1 MRKNKIVAVMLLV
14 FVLALSFVLTA
25 CVTDE
30 HQCTSKCPECGKCLN
45 KECTQEACK
54 EKCPGHEEK
63 PEHVCGHKCP
73 TCGKCTDTTCTDP
86 VCADKC
92 PGHEPTPP
100 AHECTSKCPVCG
112 KCTNKDCTEE
122 VCKDKCQGHHPD
134 TCPEK
139 CPVCDGCT
147 DDECTN
153 PACEIKC
160 DCVVNDKR
168 ALANALTF
176 VKTQYQD
183 VITTTKDYTL
193 PAVQP
198 INGYEADRVT
208 TKKYDVAITWTI
220 TKISGLDVV
229 TLTLDETKNLYNVTV
244 TYGPE
249 TNAQETTYKISATF
263 TIGTETATWSMER
276 TVPAFVFTTYEEYL
290 TNCEKQSDTVMNV
303 KAYVI
308 GAIQSGSS
316 IGSLYVQDAQGNGYY
331 VYKPD
336 FDGKKEAGTLDR
348 DKVNQFFPVGT
359 EVIVTGV
366 GKVYGGQYEFT
377 SNDNSKTWPTVT
389 KTGRTAKEA
398 GVTLGYKDGTA
409 DWSAAANSEDSKLV
423 KYQNS
428 LVELKLVTMTSV
440 DGSYYY
446 FTIGE
451 NKVQFNVY
459 SNVYFITEEE
469 NKTLFAKFVPGN
481 TATVKGIVSVFSKK
495 YQIYPVSVEAI
506 SNVQEPDR
514 TDAEKI
520 TFEHDLLNVDKAVS
534 IDGYQMKL
542 TTVGTK
548 YDTVKIAW
556 TSDSENC
563 VVKDGVATFTV
574 PDTGSVKVTLTAVF
588 TCGEATQTF
597 TYEITVE
604 PMAATSI
611 ADVIAAKVDANKVY
625 KIVGWIVAAGGDK
638 EKAGSFVVSDG
649 TGAIFSYNKQKV
661 EVGNKVIVYG
671 TRAVNYGVAQLGTT
685 KLVVVTPEEGETFTE
700 GEATEWAAA
709 DIDLS
714 KLSKDNIAEYTGKYY
729 KITGSTY
736 ALDSSYTIT
745 QYNGKQLLSLYMN
758 SGLTES
764 CKAYI
769 GKEVVVYGWVR
780 GCYTGKYL
788 QLQVTKIEKVAE
800 PEKTDAEKVADA
812 EKAIGKA
819 LTISKVGETELYTST
834 DVTVTWVING
844 ETTLATLAGNKLT
857 VAALPTDA
865 DGTFT
870 LTATIKS
877 GEVIKTV
884 DVTVTVKKVVTTV
897 NDGTAEKPYTVEE
910 VVAVTANLG
919 KDEYTKN
926 MVYVK
931 GIVKSFEKG
940 SYVKNLYLVDT
951 TDSTVSFL
959 VFSANFT
966 ETVKEIAVGDT
977 IVVYGAVKNYNG
989 TIEMT
994 NVKVNNE
1001 TVHGFP
1007 SLISCTAG
1015 QGTISIAEGSSDKA
1029 TVTIANDQKTG
1040 ENYTTF
1046 VFEVTVAEG
1055 YELVSV
1061 KVDGVVLTAENG
1073 KYTGRIAGNT
1083 LISVETKVVGAKDPV
1098 VVGSLTF
1105 PAKTQEKVGA
1115 YTKTWAASNDYSAW
1129 SISNF
1134 NNNNNDAK
1142 WTYIKCGSKNAA
1154 SVASIV
1160 NTTAIADA
1168 ITKINVKFS
1177 AIGNVNSIK
1186 LIVAKDAA
1194 CTDVVETIDGSTSAK
1209 DQVFN
1214 ITTPTAGLYYK
1225 LVIDCSK
1232 ASGNGPVVLTQ
1243 IDYYAVK

>member
-54 EKCPGHEEK
+54 EKCPGHGGDDK
-63 PEHVCGHKCP
+63 HVCQHVCP
-73 TCGKCTDTTCTDP
+73 ICEGCMDLTCTDP
-86 VCADKC
+86 V
-92 PGHEPTPP
+92 
-100 AHECTSKCPVCG
+100 
-112 KCTNKDCTEE
+112 
-122 VCKDKCQGHHPD
+122 
-134 TCPEK
+134 
-139 CPVCDGCT
+139 
-147 DDECTN
+147 
-153 PACEIKC
+153 CEIKC
-160 DCVVNDKR
+160 DCVVSDAR

-176 VKTQYQD
+176 VKTQYQE

-208 TKKYDVAITWTI
+208 AKKYDVAITWTL

-229 TLTLDETKNLYNVTV
+229 TLTLDEAKNLYNVTV

-276 TVPAFVFTTYEEYL
+276 TVPAFVFTTYAEYL
-290 TNCEKQSDTVMNV
+290 TGCEKQSKDLMNV

-336 FDGKKEAGTLDR
+336 FEGKDAAGTLDR
-348 DKVNQFFPVGT
+348 DKVNELFPIGT
-359 EVIVTGV
+359 EVIVSGV
-366 GKVYGGQYEFT
+366 GKVYNGQYEFT

-389 KTGRTAKEA
+389 KTGLTAETA

-409 DWSAAANSEDSKLV
+409 DWSAAKDNTDETLI

-459 SNVYFITEEE
+459 SNVYFITDAE
-469 NKTLFAKFVPGN
+469 NKTLFEKFAVGN

-520 TFEHDLLNVDKAVS
+520 TFEHDLLNVDKTVS

-548 YDTVKIAW
+548 YDTVSIAW

-604 PMAATSI
+604 PMATTSI
-611 ADVIAAKVDANKVY
+611 ADVIAASTTDGKVY
-625 KIVGWIVAAGGDK
+625 KIVGWIVAANKTESEEG
-638 EKAGSFVVSDG
+638 AFVIKDA
-649 TGAIFSYNKQKV
+649 TGAIFSFNKATVKVGQKV
-661 EVGNKVIVYG
+661 IAYG
-671 TRAVNYGVAQLGTT
+671 TRAVNFGVAQFGTT
-685 KLVVVTPEEGETFTE
+685 KVVAITPDEGETFTE

-709 DIDLS
+709 DLDLS
-714 KLSKDNIAEYTGKYY
+714 ALSATTIANYTGKYY

-736 ALDSSYTIT
+736 AIVNKYPQT

-758 SGLTES
+758 SGLSTEYT
-764 CKAYI
+764 AFE

-780 GCYTGKYL
+780 GFSTGNYL
-788 QLQVTKIEKVAE
+788 TIQVTKIEKVAE
-800 PEKTDAEKVADA
+800 PEKTDADKVADA
-812 EKAIGKA
+812 EKAIGTT
-819 LTISKVGETELYTST
+819 LTISKAGETELYTST
-834 DVTVTWVING
+834 EVTVTWAING

-877 GEVIKTV
+877 GEVEKTV

-897 NDGTAEKPYTVEE
+897 NDGTVEKPYTVEE
-910 VVAVTANLG
+910 VVAVTANLA
-919 KDEYTKN
+919 KDEYTES
-926 MVYVK
+926 MIYVK

-951 TDSTVSFL
+951 TDSTVRFL
-959 VFSANFT
+959 VYSANFT

-1046 VFEVTVAEG
+1046 VFEVTVTEG

-1061 KVDGVVLTAENG
+1061 KVDGVVVTAEGG

-1083 LISVETKVVGAKDPV
+1083 LIFVETKVAGAQLPT
-1098 VVGSLTF
+1098 LAATMTF
-1105 PAKTQEKVGA
+1105 DSNKTGRTSFSTTEQIWEQNGIKFTHNKENGTNNIADYAAPIRCYQKHSAKVEYANMVKMV
-1115 YTKTWAASNDYSAW
+1115 
-1129 SISNF
+1129 
-1134 NNNNNDAK
+1134 
-1142 WTYIKCGSKNAA
+1142 IKCGSADYAKALKTSIDSTATVTVSGSDVTVTFAA
-1154 SVASIV
+1154 AVSEFSI
-1160 NTTAIADA
+1160 TFTAQVRI
-1168 ITKINVKFS
+1168 
-1177 AIGNVNSIK
+1177 NSI
-1186 LIVAKDAA
+1186 
-1194 CTDVVETIDGSTSAK
+1194 DVYTLA
-1209 DQVFN
+1209 
-1214 ITTPTAGLYYK
+1214 
-1225 LVIDCSK
+1225 
-1232 ASGNGPVVLTQ
+1232 
-1243 IDYYAVK
+1243 

>member
-30 HQCTSKCPECGKCLN
+30 HKCTSKCPECGKCLN

-122 VCKDKCQGHHPD
+122 VCKDKCQGHGGDDKHVCQHV
-134 TCPEK
+134 CPICEG
-139 CPVCDGCT
+139 CMDLTCT
-147 DDECTN
+147 D
-153 PACEIKC
+153 PVCEIKC
-160 DCVVNDKR
+160 DCVVSDAR

-176 VKTQYQD
+176 VKTQYQE

-208 TKKYDVAITWTI
+208 AKKYDVAITWTL

-229 TLTLDETKNLYNVTV
+229 TLTLDEAKNLYNVTV

-276 TVPAFVFTTYEEYL
+276 TVPAFVFTTYAEYL
-290 TNCEKQSDTVMNV
+290 TGCEKQSKDLMNV

-336 FDGKKEAGTLDR
+336 FDGKDAAGTLDR
-348 DKVNQFFPVGT
+348 DKVNELFPIGT
-359 EVIVTGV
+359 EVIVSGV
-366 GKVYGGQYEFT
+366 GKVYNGQYEFT

-389 KTGRTAKEA
+389 KTGLTAETA

-409 DWSAAANSEDSKLV
+409 DWSAAKDNTDETLI

-459 SNVYFITEEE
+459 SNVYFITDDE
-469 NKTLFAKFVPGN
+469 NKTLFEKFAVGN

-548 YDTVKIAW
+548 YDTVNIAW

-563 VVKDGVATFTV
+563 VIKDGVATFTV

-604 PMAATSI
+604 PMATTSI
-611 ADVIAAKVDANKVY
+611 ADVIAASTTDGKVY
-625 KIVGWIVAAGGDK
+625 KIVGWIVAANKTESEEG
-638 EKAGSFVVSDG
+638 AFVIKDA
-649 TGAIFSYNKQKV
+649 TGAIFSFNKATVKVGQKV
-661 EVGNKVIVYG
+661 IAYG
-671 TRAVNYGVAQLGTT
+671 TRAVNFGVAQFGTT
-685 KLVVVTPEEGETFTE
+685 KVVAITPDEGETFTE

-709 DIDLS
+709 DLDLS
-714 KLSKDNIAEYTGKYY
+714 ALSATTIANYTGKYY

-736 ALDSSYTIT
+736 AIVNKYPQT

-758 SGLTES
+758 SGLSTEYT
-764 CKAYI
+764 AFE

-780 GCYTGKYL
+780 GFSTGNYL
-788 QLQVTKIEKVAE
+788 TIQVTKIEKVAE
-800 PEKTDAEKVADA
+800 PEKTDADKVADA
-812 EKAIGKA
+812 EKAIGTT
-819 LTISKVGETELYTST
+819 LTISKAGETELYTST
-834 DVTVTWVING
+834 EVTVTWAIKV

-865 DGTFT
+865 DGTFI

-877 GEVIKTV
+877 GEVEKTV
-884 DVTVTVKKVVTTV
+884 DVTVTVKKEPATVAGKGSVEAPTTV
-897 NDGTAEKPYTVEE
+897 AEAIEAAKTMDGGAYSTGVW
-910 VVAVTANLG
+910 
-919 KDEYTKN
+919 
-926 MVYVK
+926 YVK
-931 GIVKSFEKG
+931 GYIVG
-940 SYVKNLYLVDT
+940 TPSYNSKHSNYTVMIADEQGGNVTFKLY
-951 TDSTVSFL
+951 
-959 VFSANFT
+959 
-966 ETVKEIAVGDT
+966 G
-977 IVVYGAVKNYNG
+977 
-989 TIEMT
+989 
-994 NVKVNNE
+994 VKVNGKSDVLYENDLIIVSGYLQHFVSKAGDHDYELTFNGSTDCLLE
-1001 TVHGFP
+1001 TY
-1007 SLISCTAG
+1007 TAG
-1015 QGTISIAEGSSDKA
+1015 TSS
-1029 TVTIANDQKTG
+1029 VTIAEDSSKNATVDLGGKETATNG
-1040 ENYTTF
+1040 TNLEFT
-1046 VFEVTVAEG
+1046 VTVAEG
-1055 YELVSV
+1055 YQLVSV
-1061 KVDGVVLTAENG
+1061 KVNGDAVTATEG
-1073 KYTGRIAGNT
+1073 KYTVAVEGNIVITVATAEAGAALPTVLAAFTFEASGKTGHQDGTAATTYEATVNGYK
-1083 LISVETKVVGAKDPV
+1083 LAISSGTNFYTKANDEKGNGALKLGIGKN
-1098 VVGSLTF
+1098 VGSF
-1105 PAKTQEKVGA
+1105 
-1115 YTKTWAASNDYSAW
+1115 
-1129 SISNF
+1129 
-1134 NNNNNDAK
+1134 
-1142 WTYIKCGSKNAA
+1142 
-1154 SVASIV
+1154 
-1160 NTTAIADA
+1160 A
-1168 ITKINVKFS
+1168 ITVPSGVKTVNIYVAGYKATAANFSIN
-1177 AIGNVNSIK
+1177 GGETQTTTK
-1186 LIVAKDAA
+1186 LSNNGEYDCVEVTVPENGTITFTTVAKGYRAMISKIEFVGIAA
-1194 CTDVVETIDGSTSAK
+1194 
-1209 DQVFN
+1209 
-1214 ITTPTAGLYYK
+1214 
-1225 LVIDCSK
+1225 
-1232 ASGNGPVVLTQ
+1232 
-1243 IDYYAVK
+1243 

>member
-30 HQCTSKCPECGKCLN
+30 HQCTSKCPVCGKCLN

-122 VCKDKCQGHHPD
+122 ACKDKCQGHHPD

-147 DDECTN
+147 DDDCTD

-276 TVPAFVFTTYEEYL
+276 TVPAFVFTTYAEYL
-290 TNCEKQSDTVMNV
+290 TGCEKQSKDLMNV

-336 FDGKKEAGTLDR
+336 FDGKDAAGTLDR
-348 DKVNQFFPVGT
+348 DKVNELFPIGT
-359 EVIVTGV
+359 EVIVSGV
-366 GKVYGGQYEFT
+366 GKVYNGQYEFT

-389 KTGRTAKEA
+389 KTGLTAETA

-409 DWSAAANSEDSKLV
+409 DWSAAKDNTDEALI

-459 SNVYFITEEE
+459 SNVYFITDAE
-469 NKTLFAKFVPGN
+469 NKTLFEKFAVGN

-520 TFEHDLLNVDKAVS
+520 TFEHDLLNVDKTVS

-563 VVKDGVATFTV
+563 VIKDGVATFTV

-604 PMAATSI
+604 PMAATSV

-625 KIVGWIVAAGGDK
+625 KIVGWIVAAGGDNN
-638 EKAGSFVVSDG
+638 KAGSFVVSDG

-671 TRAVNYGVAQLGTT
+671 TRSDSFGVAQLGTT

-700 GEATEWAAA
+700 GAATEWAAA

-736 ALDSSYTIT
+736 AIDGSYTQT
-745 QYNGKQLLSLYMN
+745 QFNGKQLLSLYMSDAMTKN
-758 SGLTES
+758 YASF
-764 CKAYI
+764 I

-780 GCYTGKYL
+780 GCKTSNYL
-788 QLQVTKIEKVAE
+788 TIQVTKVEKVAE
-800 PEKTDAEKVADA
+800 PEKTDAEKVAAA
-812 EKAIGKA
+812 EKAIGTT
-819 LTISKVGETELYTST
+819 LTISKAGETELYTST
-834 DVTVTWVING
+834 EVTVTWAIG

-877 GEVIKTV
+877 GEVEKTV
-884 DVTVTVKKVVTTV
+884 DVTVTVKKEPATVAGKGSVEAPTTV
-897 NDGTAEKPYTVEE
+897 AEAIEAAKTMDGGAYSTGVW
-910 VVAVTANLG
+910 
-919 KDEYTKN
+919 
-926 MVYVK
+926 YVK
-931 GIVKSFEKG
+931 GYIVGTPSYNSKHSNYTVMIADDKG
-940 SYVKNLYLVDT
+940 GSTTFKLY
-951 TDSTVSFL
+951 
-959 VFSANFT
+959 
-966 ETVKEIAVGDT
+966 G
-977 IVVYGAVKNYNG
+977 
-989 TIEMT
+989 
-994 NVKVNNE
+994 VKVNGKSDVLYEND
-1001 TVHGFP
+1001 
-1007 SLISCTAG
+1007 LIVVSGYLQHFVSAAGAHEYELTFNGSTDCLLEVYTAG
-1015 QGTISIAEGSSDKA
+1015 TSSVTVAEDSSKNA
-1029 TVTIANDQKTG
+1029 TVDLGGKETATNGTNL
-1040 ENYTTF
+1040 EFT
-1046 VFEVTVAEG
+1046 VTVAEG
-1055 YELVSV
+1055 YQLVSV
-1061 KVDGVVLTAENG
+1061 KVNGDAVTATEG
-1073 KYTGRIAGNT
+1073 KYTVAVEGNIVITVATAEAGAALPTVLAAFTFEASGETGHQDGVSAATYEATVNGYK
-1083 LISVETKVVGAKDPV
+1083 LAISSGTN
-1098 VVGSLTF
+1098 F
-1105 PAKTQEKVGA
+1105 
-1115 YTKTWAASNDYSAW
+1115 YTKA
-1129 SISNF
+1129 
-1134 NNNNNDAK
+1134 NDAK
-1142 WTYIKCGSKNAA
+1142 GNGALKLGTGKKVGSFSITVPSGVKTVNIYVAGYKATAA
-1154 SVASIV
+1154 NFSI
-1160 NTTAIADA
+1160 NGGETQTTTKLSNNGEYDCVEVTVPENGT
-1168 ITKINVKFS
+1168 ITFTT
-1177 AIGNVNSIK
+1177 
-1186 LIVAKDAA
+1186 VAKGYRAMISKIEFVGIAA
-1194 CTDVVETIDGSTSAK
+1194 
-1209 DQVFN
+1209 
-1214 ITTPTAGLYYK
+1214 
-1225 LVIDCSK
+1225 
-1232 ASGNGPVVLTQ
+1232 
-1243 IDYYAVK
+1243 

>member
-122 VCKDKCQGHHPD
+122 ACKDKCPGHGGDDKHVCQHV
-134 TCPEK
+134 CPICEG
-139 CPVCDGCT
+139 CMDLTCT
-147 DDECTN
+147 D
-153 PACEIKC
+153 PVCEIKC
-160 DCVVNDKR
+160 DCVVSDAR

-176 VKTQYQD
+176 VKTQYQE

-208 TKKYDVAITWTI
+208 AKKYDVAITWTL

-229 TLTLDETKNLYNVTV
+229 TLTLDEAKNLYNVTV

-276 TVPAFVFTTYEEYL
+276 TVPAFVFTTYAEYL
-290 TNCEKQSDTVMNV
+290 TGCEKQSKDLMNV

-336 FDGKKEAGTLDR
+336 FEGKDAAGTLDR
-348 DKVNQFFPVGT
+348 DKVNELFPIGT
-359 EVIVTGV
+359 EVIVSGV
-366 GKVYGGQYEFT
+366 GKVYNGQYEFT

-389 KTGRTAKEA
+389 KTGLTAETA

-409 DWSAAANSEDSKLV
+409 DWSAAKDNTDEALI

-459 SNVYFITEEE
+459 SNVYFITDAE
-469 NKTLFAKFVPGN
+469 NKTLFEKFTVGN

-520 TFEHDLLNVDKAVS
+520 TFEHDLLNVDNAVS

-548 YDTVKIAW
+548 YDTVNIAW

-563 VVKDGVATFTV
+563 VIKDGVATFTV

-604 PMAATSI
+604 PMAATSV

-625 KIVGWIVAAGGDK
+625 KIVGWIVAANKTESEEG
-638 EKAGSFVVSDG
+638 AFVIKDA
-649 TGAIFSYNKQKV
+649 TGAIFSFNKATVKVGQKV
-661 EVGNKVIVYG
+661 IAYG
-671 TRAVNYGVAQLGTT
+671 TRAVNFGVAQFGTT
-685 KLVVVTPEEGETFTE
+685 KVVAITPDEGETFTE

-709 DIDLS
+709 DLDLS
-714 KLSKDNIAEYTGKYY
+714 ALSATTIANYTGKYY

-736 ALDSSYTIT
+736 AIVNKYPQT

-758 SGLTES
+758 SGLSTEYT
-764 CKAYI
+764 AFE

-780 GCYTGKYL
+780 GFSTGNYL
-788 QLQVTKIEKVAE
+788 TIQVTKIEKVAE
-800 PEKTDAEKVADA
+800 PEKTDADKVADA
-812 EKAIGKA
+812 EKAIGTT
-819 LTISKVGETELYTST
+819 LTISKAGETELYTST
-834 DVTVTWVING
+834 EVTVTWAIKG

-877 GEVIKTV
+877 GAVEKTV
-884 DVTVTVKKVVTTV
+884 DVTVTVKKEPATVAGKGSVEAPTTV
-897 NDGTAEKPYTVEE
+897 AEAIEAAKTMDGGAYSTGVW
-910 VVAVTANLG
+910 
-919 KDEYTKN
+919 
-926 MVYVK
+926 YVK
-931 GIVKSFEKG
+931 GYIVGTPSYNSKYSNYTVMIADDKG
-940 SYVKNLYLVDT
+940 GSTTFKLY
-951 TDSTVSFL
+951 
-959 VFSANFT
+959 
-966 ETVKEIAVGDT
+966 G
-977 IVVYGAVKNYNG
+977 
-989 TIEMT
+989 
-994 NVKVNNE
+994 VKVNGKSDVLYEND
-1001 TVHGFP
+1001 
-1007 SLISCTAG
+1007 LIVVSGYLQHFVSAAGAHEYELTFNGSTDCLLEVYTAG
-1015 QGTISIAEGSSDKA
+1015 TSSVTVAEDSSKNA
-1029 TVTIANDQKTG
+1029 TVDLGGKETATNGTNL
-1040 ENYTTF
+1040 EFT
-1046 VFEVTVAEG
+1046 VTVAEG
-1055 YELVSV
+1055 YQLVSV
-1061 KVDGVVLTAENG
+1061 KVNGDAVTATEG
-1073 KYTGRIAGNT
+1073 KYTVAVEGNIVITVATAEAGAALPTVLATFTFEASGKTGHQDGAPATTYEATVNGYT
-1083 LISVETKVVGAKDPV
+1083 LAISGGTNFYTKANDETGIGAIKLGTSKKVGSFTLTVPSGVTTVNIYVAGYKATAAKFSINGGATQTTTKLSNNGEYDSVEVAVPTDGKIAFTTVSGGVRAMISKIEFVGI
-1098 VVGSLTF
+1098 
-1105 PAKTQEKVGA
+1105 
-1115 YTKTWAASNDYSAW
+1115 AA
-1129 SISNF
+1129 
-1134 NNNNNDAK
+1134 
-1142 WTYIKCGSKNAA
+1142 
-1154 SVASIV
+1154 
-1160 NTTAIADA
+1160 
-1168 ITKINVKFS
+1168 
-1177 AIGNVNSIK
+1177 
-1186 LIVAKDAA
+1186 
-1194 CTDVVETIDGSTSAK
+1194 
-1209 DQVFN
+1209 
-1214 ITTPTAGLYYK
+1214 
-1225 LVIDCSK
+1225 
-1232 ASGNGPVVLTQ
+1232 
-1243 IDYYAVK
+1243 

>member
-122 VCKDKCQGHHPD
+122 ACKDKCPGHDGDKHVCQHV
-134 TCPEK
+134 CPICEG
-139 CPVCDGCT
+139 CMDLTCT
-147 DDECTN
+147 D
-153 PACEIKC
+153 PVCEIKC
-160 DCVVNDKR
+160 DCVVSDAR

-176 VKTQYQD
+176 VKTQYQE

-208 TKKYDVAITWTI
+208 AKKYDVAITWTL

-229 TLTLDETKNLYNVTV
+229 TLTLDEAKNLYNVTV

-249 TNAQETTYKISATF
+249 TNAQETTYTISATF

-276 TVPAFVFTTYEEYL
+276 TVPAFVFTTYAEYL
-290 TNCEKQSDTVMNV
+290 TGCEKQSKDLMNV

-336 FDGKKEAGTLDR
+336 FDGKDAAGTLDR
-348 DKVNQFFPVGT
+348 DKVNELFPVGT
-359 EVIVTGV
+359 EVIVSGV
-366 GKVYGGQYEFT
+366 GKVYNGQYEFT

-389 KTGRTAKEA
+389 KTGLTAETA

-409 DWSAAANSEDSKLV
+409 DWSAAKDNTDETLI

-459 SNVYFITEEE
+459 SNVYFITDAE
-469 NKTLFAKFVPGN
+469 NKTLFEKFAVGN

-520 TFEHDLLNVDKAVS
+520 TFEHDLLNVDKTVS

-548 YDTVKIAW
+548 YDTVSIAW

-604 PMAATSI
+604 PMAATSV

-625 KIVGWIVAAGGDK
+625 KIVGWIVAAGGDNN
-638 EKAGSFVVSDG
+638 KAGSFVVSDG

-671 TRAVNYGVAQLGTT
+671 TRADSYGVAQLGTT

-700 GEATEWAAA
+700 GAATEWAAA
-709 DIDLS
+709 DIDLAT
-714 KLSKDNIAEYTGKYY
+714 LSSSNIADYTGKYY

-736 ALDSSYTIT
+736 ALDGTYTIT

-758 SGLTES
+758 SGLTDS
-764 CKAYI
+764 CKAFI
-769 GKEVVVYGWVR
+769 GKEVIVYGWVR
-780 GCYTGKYL
+780 GCNTGKYL
-788 QLQVTKIEKVAE
+788 TIQVNKVEKVAE

-812 EKAIGKA
+812 EKAIGTT
-819 LTISKVGETELYTST
+819 LTISKAGETELYTST
-834 DVTVTWVING
+834 EVTVTWAIKG

-877 GEVIKTV
+877 GEVEKTV
-884 DVTVTVKKVVTTV
+884 DVTVTVNKVVTTV
-897 NDGTAEKPYTVEE
+897 NDGTVEKPYTVEE
-910 VVAVTANLG
+910 VVAVTANLA
-919 KDEYTKN
+919 KDEYTES
-926 MVYVK
+926 MIYVK

-940 SYVKNLYLVDT
+940 TFAKNIYLVDEAG
-951 TDSTVSFL
+951 STVSFL
-959 VFSANFT
+959 VYSANFT

-977 IVVYGAVKNYNG
+977 IVVKGAVKNYNG

-994 NVKVNNE
+994 NVKNGDT

-1007 SLISCTAG
+1007 TFISCVAG
-1015 QGTISIAEGSSDKA
+1015 QGTIAVAEGSSDKA
-1029 TVTIANDQKTG
+1029 TVTIANDQK
-1040 ENYTTF
+1040 N
-1046 VFEVTVAEG
+1046 
-1055 YELVSV
+1055 
-1061 KVDGVVLTAENG
+1061 
-1073 KYTGRIAGNT
+1073 R
-1083 LISVETKVVGAKDPV
+1083 
-1098 VVGSLTF
+1098 
-1105 PAKTQEKVGA
+1105 
-1115 YTKTWAASNDYSAW
+1115 
-1129 SISNF
+1129 
-1134 NNNNNDAK
+1134 
-1142 WTYIKCGSKNAA
+1142 
-1154 SVASIV
+1154 
-1160 NTTAIADA
+1160 
-1168 ITKINVKFS
+1168 
-1177 AIGNVNSIK
+1177 
-1186 LIVAKDAA
+1186 
-1194 CTDVVETIDGSTSAK
+1194 
-1209 DQVFN
+1209 
-1214 ITTPTAGLYYK
+1214 
-1225 LVIDCSK
+1225 
-1232 ASGNGPVVLTQ
+1232 
-1243 IDYYAVK
+1243 

>member
-1 MRKNKIVAVMLLV
+1 MRKNKIVVVMLLV

-122 VCKDKCQGHHPD
+122 ACK
-134 TCPEK
+134 EK
-139 CPVCDGCT
+139 CPGHGGDDKHVCQHVCPICEGCMDLTCT
-147 DDECTN
+147 D
-153 PACEIKC
+153 PVCEIKC
-160 DCVVNDKR
+160 DCVVSDAR

-176 VKTQYQD
+176 VKTQYQE

-208 TKKYDVAITWTI
+208 AKKYDVAITWTL

-229 TLTLDETKNLYNVTV
+229 TLTLDEAKNLYNVTV

-276 TVPAFVFTTYEEYL
+276 TVPAFVFTTYAEYL
-290 TNCEKQSDTVMNV
+290 TGCEKQSKDLMNV

-336 FDGKKEAGTLDR
+336 FEGKDAAGTLDR
-348 DKVNQFFPVGT
+348 DKVNELFPIGT
-359 EVIVTGV
+359 EVIVSGV
-366 GKVYGGQYEFT
+366 GKVYNGQYEFT

-389 KTGRTAKEA
+389 KTGLTAETA

-409 DWSAAANSEDSKLV
+409 DWSAAKDNTDETLI

-459 SNVYFITEEE
+459 SNVYFITDAE
-469 NKTLFAKFVPGN
+469 NKTLFEKFAVGN

-548 YDTVKIAW
+548 YDTVNIAW

-563 VVKDGVATFTV
+563 VIKDGVATFTV

-604 PMAATSI
+604 PMATTSI

-625 KIVGWIVAAGGDK
+625 KIVGWIVAANKTESEEG
-638 EKAGSFVVSDG
+638 AFVIKDA
-649 TGAIFSYNKQKV
+649 TGAIFSFNKATVKVGQKV
-661 EVGNKVIVYG
+661 IAYG
-671 TRAVNYGVAQLGTT
+671 TRAVNFGVAQFGTT
-685 KLVVVTPEEGETFTE
+685 KVVAITPDEGETFTE

-709 DIDLS
+709 DLDLS
-714 KLSKDNIAEYTGKYY
+714 SLSATTIANYTGKYY

-736 ALDSSYTIT
+736 AIVNKYPQT

-758 SGLTES
+758 SGLSTEYT
-764 CKAYI
+764 AFE

-780 GCYTGKYL
+780 GFSTGNYL
-788 QLQVTKIEKVAE
+788 TIQVTKIEKVAE
-800 PEKTDAEKVADA
+800 PEKTDADKVAA
-812 EKAIGKA
+812 EKAA
-819 LTISKVGETELYTST
+819 LEKLALAITETGTHDIYTATETGVTITWALKEGSAAKVE
-834 DVTVTWVING
+834 N
-844 ETTLATLAGNKLT
+844 NKL
-857 VAALPTDA
+857 VVEALPDA
-865 DGTFT
+865 DSTVV
-870 LTATIKS
+870 LTATITC
-877 GEVIKTV
+877 GESTATV
-884 DVTVTVKKVVTTV
+884 DVTVTIKTAFVAPTTPEEIVNAAYALERDTTLPGGTYTLTGKVTMINEAYNAQYKNVTLTIV
-897 NDGTAEKPYTVEE
+897 VGTLTDKPILCFHMGGTNAA
-910 VVAVTANLG
+910 VVAVNDTI
-919 KDEYTKN
+919 T
-926 MVYVK
+926 VK
-931 GIVKSFEKG
+931 GT
-940 SYVKNLYLVDT
+940 L
-951 TDSTVSFL
+951 
-959 VFSANFT
+959 
-966 ETVKEIAVGDT
+966 
-977 IVVYGAVKNYNG
+977 KNYGG
-989 TIEMT
+989 TIEFDGGCEVT
-994 NVKVNNE
+994 EYIEGTSTITVKASN
-1001 TVHGFP
+1001 
-1007 SLISCTAG
+1007 
-1015 QGTISIAEGSSDKA
+1015 A
-1029 TVTIANDQKTG
+1029 TVTITDNQTSGVNGSKF
-1040 ENYTTF
+1040 TF
-1046 VFEVTVAEG
+1046 KVEIEEG

-1061 KVDGVVLTAENG
+1061 KVNGTAVEAVEGTYTGTISGDTIVEVATKKSGVEQKTETISILAYATANSWANGTKYTSWTSGDVTVSVAKGGDNSG
-1073 KYTGRIAGNT
+1073 KYYTSGNEWRLYGSESASVKIEIASGYK
-1083 LISVETKVVGAKDPV
+1083 IVSVKLTYNVKSNGVALVGETSYASGTTIDVNDS
-1098 VVGSLTF
+1098 SLTF
-1105 PAKTQEKVGA
+1105 SVKTGQVKV
-1115 YTKTWAASNDYSAW
+1115 
-1129 SISNF
+1129 
-1134 NNNNNDAK
+1134 
-1142 WTYIKCGSKNAA
+1142 
-1154 SVASIV
+1154 
-1160 NTTAIADA
+1160 TAIEVVYEA
-1168 ITKINVKFS
+1168 I
-1177 AIGNVNSIK
+1177 
-1186 LIVAKDAA
+1186 
-1194 CTDVVETIDGSTSAK
+1194 
-1209 DQVFN
+1209 
-1214 ITTPTAGLYYK
+1214 
-1225 LVIDCSK
+1225 
-1232 ASGNGPVVLTQ
+1232 
-1243 IDYYAVK
+1243 

>member
-122 VCKDKCQGHHPD
+122 ACKDKCQGHGGDDKHVCQHV
-134 TCPEK
+134 CPICEG
-139 CPVCDGCT
+139 CMDLTCT
-147 DDECTN
+147 D
-153 PACEIKC
+153 PVCEIKC
-160 DCVVNDKR
+160 DCVVSDAR

-176 VKTQYQD
+176 VKTQYQE

-208 TKKYDVAITWTI
+208 AKKYDVAITWTL

-229 TLTLDETKNLYNVTV
+229 TLTLDEAKNLYNVTV

-276 TVPAFVFTTYEEYL
+276 TVPAFVFTTYAEYL
-290 TNCEKQSDTVMNV
+290 TGCEKQSKDLMNV

-336 FDGKKEAGTLDR
+336 FDGKDAAGTLDR
-348 DKVNQFFPVGT
+348 DKVNELFPIGT
-359 EVIVTGV
+359 EVIVSGV
-366 GKVYGGQYEFT
+366 GKVYNGQYEFT

-389 KTGRTAKEA
+389 KTGLTAETA

-409 DWSAAANSEDSKLV
+409 DWSAAKDNTDEALI

-451 NKVQFNVY
+451 NQVQFNVY
-459 SNVYFITEEE
+459 SNVYFITDAE
-469 NKTLFAKFVPGN
+469 NKTLFEKFAVGN

-542 TTVGTK
+542 TTAGTK

-604 PMAATSI
+604 PMAATSV

-625 KIVGWIVAAGGDK
+625 KIVGWIVASGGDSK
-638 EKAGSFVVSDG
+638 NKGSFVVSDG
-649 TGAIFSYNKQKV
+649 TGAIFSYNKFAVKV
-661 EVGNKVIVYG
+661 GDKVIAYG
-671 TRAVNYGVAQLGTT
+671 TRADNYGVAQLGTT

-700 GEATEWAAA
+700 GAATEWAAA
-709 DIDLS
+709 DIDLAT
-714 KLSKDNIAEYTGKYY
+714 LSSSNIADYTGKYY

-736 ALDSSYTIT
+736 AIDGSYTQT
-745 QYNGKQLLSLYMN
+745 QFNGKQLLSLYMSDAMTKN
-758 SGLTES
+758 YASF
-764 CKAYI
+764 I

-780 GCYTGKYL
+780 GCNTGKYL
-788 QLQVTKIEKVAE
+788 TIQVTKVEKVAE
-800 PEKTDAEKVADA
+800 PEKTDADKVAD
-812 EKAIGKA
+812 EKAA
-819 LTISKVGETELYTST
+819 LEKLALAITETGTHDIYTATETGVTITWALKEGSAAKVE
-834 DVTVTWVING
+834 N
-844 ETTLATLAGNKLT
+844 NKL
-857 VAALPTDA
+857 VVEALPDA
-865 DGTFT
+865 DSTVV
-870 LTATIKS
+870 LTATITC
-877 GEVIKTV
+877 GESTATV
-884 DVTVTVKKVVTTV
+884 D
-897 NDGTAEKPYTVEE
+897 
-910 VVAVTANLG
+910 L
-919 KDEYTKN
+919 
-926 MVYVK
+926 
-931 GIVKSFEKG
+931 
-940 SYVKNLYLVDT
+940 
-951 TDSTVSFL
+951 
-959 VFSANFT
+959 
-966 ETVKEIAVGDT
+966 
-977 IVVYGAVKNYNG
+977 
-989 TIEMT
+989 
-994 NVKVNNE
+994 
-1001 TVHGFP
+1001 
-1007 SLISCTAG
+1007 
-1015 QGTISIAEGSSDKA
+1015 
-1029 TVTIANDQKTG
+1029 TVTIKTAFVAP
-1040 ENYTTF
+1040 TTPEEI
-1046 VFEVTVAEG
+1046 VNAAWALE
-1055 YELVSV
+1055 
-1061 KVDGVVLTAENG
+1061 
-1073 KYTGRIAGNT
+1073 
-1083 LISVETKVVGAKDPV
+1083 
-1098 VVGSLTF
+1098 
-1105 PAKTQEKVGA
+1105 KTQHLRAEH
-1115 YTKTWAASNDYSAW
+1115 TP
-1129 SISNF
+1129 
-1134 NNNNNDAK
+1134 
-1142 WTYIKCGSKNAA
+1142 
-1154 SVASIV
+1154 
-1160 NTTAIADA
+1160 
-1168 ITKINVKFS
+1168 
-1177 AIGNVNSIK
+1177 
-1186 LIVAKDAA
+1186 L
-1194 CTDVVETIDGSTSAK
+1194 
-1209 DQVFN
+1209 QVR
-1214 ITTPTAGLYYK
+1214 
-1225 LVIDCSK
+1225 
-1232 ASGNGPVVLTQ
+1232 
-1243 IDYYAVK
+1243 

>member
-30 HQCTSKCPECGKCLN
+30 HQCTSKCPVCGKCLN

-54 EKCPGHEEK
+54 EKCPGHDEK

-73 TCGKCTDTTCTDP
+73 TCGKCTDATCTDP

-147 DDECTN
+147 DDDCTD

-348 DKVNQFFPVGT
+348 EKVNQFFPVGT

-389 KTGRTAKEA
+389 KTGRTAEEA

-423 KYQNS
+423 KYQNGF
-428 LVELKLVTMTSV
+428 VELKLVTMTSV

-520 TFEHDLLNVDKAVS
+520 TFEHDLLNVDKTVS

-588 TCGEATQTF
+588 TCGEETKTF

-638 EKAGSFVVSDG
+638 DKAGSFVVSDG

-714 KLSKDNIAEYTGKYY
+714 ALSATTIANYTGKYY

-736 ALDSSYTIT
+736 ALDGSYTIT

-780 GCYTGKYL
+780 GCYTDKYL

-800 PEKTDAEKVADA
+800 PEKTDADKVADA
-812 EKAIGKA
+812 EKAIGTT
-819 LTISKVGETELYTST
+819 LTISKAGETELYTST
-834 DVTVTWVING
+834 EVTVTWAIKG

-877 GEVIKTV
+877 GEVEKTV
-884 DVTVTVKKVVTTV
+884 DVTVTVKKEPATVAGKGSVEAPTTV
-897 NDGTAEKPYTVEE
+897 AEAIEAAKTMDGGAYSTGVWHVKGYIVGTPSYNSKYSNYTVMI
-910 VVAVTANLG
+910 A
-919 KDEYTKN
+919 DD
-926 MVYVK
+926 K
-931 GIVKSFEKG
+931 GG
-940 SYVKNLYLVDT
+940 STTFKLY
-951 TDSTVSFL
+951 
-959 VFSANFT
+959 
-966 ETVKEIAVGDT
+966 G
-977 IVVYGAVKNYNG
+977 
-989 TIEMT
+989 
-994 NVKVNNE
+994 VKVNGKSDVLYEND
-1001 TVHGFP
+1001 
-1007 SLISCTAG
+1007 LIVVSGYLQHFVSPAGAHEYELTFNGSTDCLLEVYTAG
-1015 QGTISIAEGSSDKA
+1015 TSSVTVAEDSSKNA
-1029 TVTIANDQKTG
+1029 TVDLGGKETATNGTNL
-1040 ENYTTF
+1040 EFT
-1046 VFEVTVAEG
+1046 VTVAEG
-1055 YELVSV
+1055 YQLVSV
-1061 KVDGVVLTAENG
+1061 KVNGDAVTATEG
-1073 KYTGRIAGNT
+1073 KYTVAVEGNIVITVATSEAGAALPT
-1083 LISVETKVVGAKDPV
+1083 VLAAF
-1098 VVGSLTF
+1098 TF
-1105 PAKTQEKVGA
+1105 PTSSNTSAHNDGAEKKTYEDTVNGL
-1115 YTKTWAASNDYSAW
+1115 TL
-1129 SISNF
+1129 SISDGVKFYTNA
-1134 NNNNNDAK
+1134 NDAK
-1142 WTYIKCGSKNAA
+1142 GNGALKLGTGS
-1154 SVASIV
+1154 
-1160 NTTAIADA
+1160 AIASFT
-1168 ITKINVKFS
+1168 ITVPSGVTKVNIYAAGYKAKPSKIS
-1177 AIGNVNSIK
+1177 VNGGTAQT
-1186 LIVAKDAA
+1186 LAKQSDNGEYECIEIDVPESGTITIATVSGASRAMISKIEFVGIAA
-1194 CTDVVETIDGSTSAK
+1194 
-1209 DQVFN
+1209 
-1214 ITTPTAGLYYK
+1214 
-1225 LVIDCSK
+1225 
-1232 ASGNGPVVLTQ
+1232 
-1243 IDYYAVK
+1243 

>member
-73 TCGKCTDTTCTDP
+73 TCGKCTDATCTDP

-112 KCTNKDCTEE
+112 KCTNKDCAEE

-153 PACEIKC
+153 PTCEIKC

-183 VITTTKDYTL
+183 TINTTKDYTL
-193 PAVQP
+193 PATQP

-290 TNCEKQSDTVMNV
+290 TNCEKQSDTVMNI

-336 FDGKKEAGTLDR
+336 FDGKKEAGALDR

-389 KTGRTAKEA
+389 KTGRTAEEA

-588 TCGEATQTF
+588 TCGEETKTF

-736 ALDSSYTIT
+736 ALDGTYTIT

-780 GCYTGKYL
+780 GCYTDKYL

-800 PEKTDAEKVADA
+800 PEKTDADKVADA
-812 EKAIGKA
+812 EKAIGTT
-819 LTISKVGETELYTST
+819 LTISKTGETELYTST
-834 DVTVTWVING
+834 DVTVTWAIKG

-877 GEVIKTV
+877 GEVEKTV

-910 VVAVTANLG
+910 VVAVTANLA
-919 KDEYTKN
+919 KDEYTES

-977 IVVYGAVKNYNG
+977 IVVKGAVKNYNG

-994 NVKVNNE
+994 NVKNGDT

-1007 SLISCTAG
+1007 TLISCVAG
-1015 QGTISIAEGSSDKA
+1015 QGTIAVAEGSSDKA
-1029 TVTIANDQKTG
+1029 TVTIANNQKTG

-1061 KVDGVVLTAENG
+1061 KVDGVVVTAESG

-1083 LISVETKVVGAKDPV
+1083 LIFVETKVIGAKDPV

-1129 SISNF
+1129 SIANF
-1134 NNNNNDAK
+1134 NNNNSGWSHIRA
-1142 WTYIKCGSKNAA
+1142 GSKNAA

-1160 NTTAIADA
+1160 NSTAITEA
-1168 ITKINVKFS
+1168 ITKIAVTFDR
-1177 AIGNVNSIK
+1177 IGSVNSVK

-1194 CTDVVETIDGSTSAK
+1194 CTDVVETIEGSATQDGEQIFKISNPA
-1209 DQVFN
+1209 
-1214 ITTPTAGLYYK
+1214 AGLYYK
-1225 LVIDCSK
+1225 LVVDCQK
-1232 ASGNGPVVLTQ
+1232 ASGNGTVQ
-1243 IDYYAVK
+1243 ISKIDYYAVK